1 MAGIDEPST
10 PGDVTTGRGTRFG
23 RWGRRNPNEQYQ
35 ALFEA
40 AKRARLPYDKET
52 WLNIAFYLG
61 EQYVEWADSSSTI
74 RRIPR
79 PEGMEHTPRPVA
91 NKIMHYVQ
99 QEHAMVLQTR
109 PTVDVLPASEDPSD
123 ISNANVAL
131 AYLTWLTEPQV
142 ADFDGELSAAV
153 LWALCSTEGYLK
165 WVWNPR
171 LEGGKGRGDV
181 VACSP
186 MDVYPDPYVKSFRN
200 ARYAIHSQF
209 MDVEQVY
216 DIYGIELKPSDV
228 DKADP
233 VKVALMREMGMAPVL
248 EGVQVQEMW
257 MKPNRRYPQGLYVV
271 WSHHN
276 TLVEPRPFPYAHGRL
291 PFTQLGSIARPG
303 TLHYTS
309 AVSFLRAPQ
318 MELNKFHAQM
328 IQVREAFSN
337 PKWFIP
343 SELDLEA
350 DPDDSPNQILRGNTQ
365 NGLLKPMILQPA
377 AMPPNDSGAWIA
389 KEMMDVVGLHEV
401 SQAQVPGR
409 VEAAKA
415 IELLKE
421 SDDGRLAELLRTIK
435 SAISEGFWQQ
445 LMLAKQFGSAE
456 MMVQSYSR
464 EGYPEVKR
472 FAREKINP
480 GMKVKVTMGTG
491 LARSRAARSD
501 QLMTMWDNGIIQDRE
516 LMAELM
522 EMPVSSVSPG
532 NAFDIRLARNEN
544 YTMCEGVPITPNSW
558 DNHDIHRR
566 EHNNF
571 RKTQDYLELPTK
583 VKSMFEFH
591 CQMHDQLQVQQLGKE
606 LQIQSLAAQVAQ
618 GAGFQQPAQAQQ
630 GGGGAGAAGTQQPPS
645 KHGQQQLGTSAPV
658 PNAVG
663 AQQPSSPQEARDT
676 PQGEASYQNRFER
689 DLHHPAL

>member
-1 MAGIDEPST
+1 MAVLGK
-10 PGDVTTGRGTRFG
+10 
-23 RWGRRNPNEQYQ
+23 RNPNQQYQ

-52 WLNIAFYLG
+52 WLNVAFYLG

-74 RRIPR
+74 RRIAR
-79 PEGMEHTPRPVA
+79 PDGMQHTPRPVA
-91 NKIMHYVQ
+91 NKIMHFVQ

-109 PTVDVLPASEDPSD
+109 PTVDVLPASEDPAD
-123 ISNANVAL
+123 VSNSKVSL

-142 ADFDGELSAAV
+142 TDFNAA
-153 LWALCSTEGYLK
+153 LAEATMWALCSTEGYLK

-171 LEGGKGRGDV
+171 LENGKGRGDII
-181 VACSP
+181 ACSP

-216 DIYGIELKPSDV
+216 DIYGIEMKPSDV

-248 EGVQVQEMW
+248 QGVQVNELW
-257 MKPNRRYPQGLYVV
+257 LKPSRRHPEGLFVV
-271 WSHHN
+271 WSHN
-276 TLVEPRPFPYAHGRL
+276 QPLVEPRPYPYDHKRL
-291 PFTQLGSIARPG
+291 PFTQIGSIMRPG

-328 IQVREAFSN
+328 IRTREAFAN

-343 SELDLEA
+343 SELELES

-365 NGLLKPMILQPA
+365 NGTLQPHLIQPTQ
-377 AMPPNDSGAWIA
+377 MPPNDAGAWIS

-421 SDDGRLAELLRTIK
+421 SDDGRLAELLRTI
-435 SAISEGFWQQ
+435 SSSISEGFYQE
-445 LMLAKQFGSAE
+445 LMLARQFGTQDLMAAT
-456 MMVQSYSR
+456 YSR
-464 EGYPEVKR
+464 EGLPEVIHFKKDR
-472 FAREKINP
+472 IQPGQKI
-480 GMKVKVTMGTG
+480 KVTMGTG
-491 LARSRAARSD
+491 LARSRAARQD
-501 QLMTMWDNGIIQDRE
+501 QLMTLWDGGIIQDKE

-522 EMPVSSVSPG
+522 DLPVSSVSPD

-544 YTMCEGVPITPNSW
+544 YTMAAGHAIKPNSW

-571 RKTQDYLELPTK
+571 RKTQEYLLLPTEIK
-583 VKSMFEFH
+583 NKIEFH
-591 CQMHDQLQVQQLGKE
+591 CQEHDSLQIQQLGKQ
-606 LQIQSLAAQVAQ
+606 LQIQQLAAAVAQ
-618 GAGFQQPAQAQQ
+618 GAGFQQPAQQGDAQAGNQ
-630 GGGGAGAAGTQQPPS
+630 GGAQGAASAQGGDQGSGAPSQVPNAAGAAPP
-645 KHGQQQLGTSAPV
+645 PD
-658 PNAVG
+658 PYAVRD
-663 AQQPSSPQEARDT
+663 SPQG
-676 PQGEASYQNRFER
+676 QASYQNRYANA
-689 DLHHPAL
+689 LHHPRT